1 MTTGGGPWGW
11 NAQSERQR
19 ADRRTIRPPFWGQN
33 TSNTLDRATALFPN
47 LMRERLDEFG
57 IDFMFVYTSIGLP
70 MFSLADDELRR
81 GVCRALNVMYA
92 DLYASHRDRMT
103 PAAVIPMFTPEE
115 AIEEAEYAVNTLGF
129 KTVMIAGGV
138 KRPVPIVNRNAP
150 KMAPY
155 ASFIDSLAIDSP
167 TTTTRYGPSSSSS
180 RWRPPRTTIRWVG
193 ALASRPPTITS
204 ITSATLPR
212 REKRS
217 LRRLFWAASMRRF
230 PNLRFG
236 FLEGGVAWASTLYN
250 DLVEHWEKR
259 NIKALRTR
267 LDPAQIDH
275 AALAKLRERWGG
287 EIARRMKETNIL
299 THGMTTE
306 DPRFIDDFA
315 AAGI

>member
-1 MTTGGGPWGW
+1 MDPWGW

-167 TTTTRYGPSSSSS
+167 YDYDPVWAKFVELKVAPTSHNNSMGWGTRVSTTNYNFNHIGHFAAA
-180 RWRPPRTTIRWVG
+180 G
-193 ALASRPPTITS
+193 EAFAKALI
-204 ITSATLPR
+204 LGGV
-212 REKRS
+212 
-217 LRRLFWAASMRRF
+217 MRRF

-236 FLEGGVAWASTLYN
+236 FLEGGVAWASNLYN

-299 THGMTTE
+299 THGMTTGR
-306 DPRFIDDFA
+306 PTVHRRLR
-315 AAGI
+315 GRRH